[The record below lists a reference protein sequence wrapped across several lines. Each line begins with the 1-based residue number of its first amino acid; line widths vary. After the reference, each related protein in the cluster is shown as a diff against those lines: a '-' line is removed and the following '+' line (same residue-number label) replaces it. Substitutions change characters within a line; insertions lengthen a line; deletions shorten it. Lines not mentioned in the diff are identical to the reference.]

1 MHNIQH
7 HNVREMESMA
17 EIEFLKITLSRYL
30 RLNFLPEN
38 RNKIQ
43 IDIKV
48 HTSGSSL
55 IQCISEIQYFLHNFF
70 QFGAAPDLKMRR
82 KRNYSNNY
90 EWLKKKKIFYHN
102 PLLPLHKQSVRFSSS
117 FWNQQLE
124 RWIESWIGIPSI

>member
-7 HNVREMESMA
+7 RNVREMESMA

-90 EWLKKKKIFYHN
+90 EWLKKKTN
-102 PLLPLHKQSVRFSSS
+102 NS
-117 FWNQQLE
+117 FTIILYYLFTSRVYDFQALSEISNLSIELNLE
-124 RWIESWIGIPSI
+124 